1 MLLYNVTVNIS
12 RMAENEWLDWM
23 RTVHIPEVM
32 ATGLPKAN
40 KILRLL
46 TEIENEGSTYSIQYS
61 FASMNDYVVYQSEH
75 QGSLQQKHHDRY
87 KERYVSFRTLLE
99 EI

>member
-12 RMAENEWLDWM
+12 RMAENEWLEWM

-46 TEIENEGSTYSIQYS
+46 TEVEDEGTTYSVQYS
-61 FASMNDYVVYQSEH
+61 FSSMEDYITYQSDH
-75 QGSLQQKHHDRY
+75 QPGLQQKHHDRY

-99 EI
+99 EV